1 MKKLLGSI
9 AVLVIAGFT
18 LRGHLPDPRQ
28 LVTAL
33 HEADGRW
40 LAAAGLA
47 MFASMGMFA
56 RQQRRLLTGFGITM
70 PRHRALA
77 LAYSRSAMSISLPAG
92 SAMSAAYAFRQF
104 RLGGADRRSATKVMV
119 LSAVLSAAG
128 LVVLYTTGAL
138 AVVFLGVSTA
148 WQAHPAMTVAAV
160 VLLAVVIGLLIR
172 FASHSILPRH
182 WLLALA
188 ASVANWTMDLL
199 CLAATAQAFA
209 LPIGLPELAAIYVTV
224 QLVRQVPL
232 TPGGIGVI
240 EASLLTGFATAGVT
254 DATAA
259 ATVLSYRV
267 LSCWLI
273 IPIGAVG
280 WLVLRRR
287 RATSDVVDAA
297 LLDELERPAEG
308 GAGFGVNLRGVGPR
322 RDMGDQQPAG
332 PGPAGELPGFDPRE
346 VDPGRAVV
354 GVGPRR
360 LAEQHVG
367 VGRELVQYRAHPGV
381 AGVGQRAAG
390 MAQPQPIR
398 RSRMEDLE
406 GEDLE
411 RPDRHRLG
419 RQRRKRVHVGEVDLG
434 ALGFARR
441 VEVDQPLLGVCG
453 AVDR

>member
-1 MKKLLGSI
+1 MKKLLGSV
-9 AVLVIAGFT
+9 AVLGIAGFT
-18 LRGHLPDPRQ
+18 LRGQLPDFSQ
-28 LVTAL
+28 LMTAL
-33 HEADGRW
+33 READGRW

-47 MFASMGMFA
+47 MFVSMGMFA
-56 RQQRRLLTGFGITM
+56 RQQRRLLTGFGVTL

-104 RLGGADRRSATKVMV
+104 RLGGADRRSATKAMV

-148 WQAHPAMTVAAV
+148 WQAHPALTVGAV
-160 VLLAVVIGLLIR
+160 VLLAVIIGLLTR
-172 FASHSILPRH
+172 FASRSIAPRH

-209 LPIGLPELAAIYVTV
+209 VPLGLPELAAIFVMV
-224 QLVRQVPL
+224 QLLRQVPL

-240 EASLLTGFATAGVT
+240 EASLLAGFATAGVA

-273 IPIGAVG
+273 IPIGALG

-287 RATSDVVDAA
+287 RATSDVVDGA
-297 LLDELERPAEG
+297 LLDEFERPAVG
-308 GAGFGVNLRGVGPR
+308 GAGLGVNLRGVAPG
-322 RDMGDQQPAG
+322 RDVGDQQPAG
-332 PGPAGELPGFDPRE
+332 TGPAGKLPRFHPGE

-354 GVGPRR
+354 GVGPRG
-360 LAEQHVG
+360 LTEQHVG

-381 AGVGQRAAG
+381 AGVGQRPAG
-390 MAQPQPIR
+390 MAQPQPVR
-398 RSRMEDLE
+398 RRRVEDLE
-406 GEDLE
+406 RDDLE
-411 RPDRHRLG
+411 RPDPARFG
-419 RQRRKRVHVGEVDLG
+419 RQRRKRVDVGEVDLG
-434 ALGFARR
+434 TLDFVRR
-441 VEVDQPLLGVCG
+441 EEVHQPLLGVGG